1 MATDVLNA
9 SDGEWWNL
17 EQLQHFGSKV
27 AWVSSNFR
35 IWWKLRYLAE
45 ACQTSETNYHSYKWL
60 KVTFANQVG
69 NSTRFVNQQ
78 LTNCNLDLDDSGD
91 MFLFNGDAGNNLQ
104 EHVCKTSG
112 MLHFFFHY
120 GEVCRD
126 EKMFSMILD
135 RMKMIGGSVMEFS
148 LHLQQQFVFLKL
160 QGAGR
165 TNVSGGLLIS
175 GFLQAVQNRFLN
187 VLPTVQQVWNEL
199 KQDGVIQADFPV
211 TVGNPV
217 GFADLLMFTFLCLR
231 WRTKQKKVKAKS
243 LQQLIGILRFDFI
256 AVVSKC
262 LNSYIERKVQ
272 NDPRFAIARNLP
284 AIRRKSK
291 SDRPVRVDVDPETI
305 WALMESAKYSG
316 VSLRQALLLKKDDSM
331 SSPELAGASEAKA
344 EYWSRK
350 LTGLYINRVQTVFKM
365 VTQLSLVAD
374 ASTHSGKEI
383 LVSCAYAPA
392 EKLGCHAVIQ
402 HLNTGSLK
410 PSEVD
415 VSLLAKIAKNRKLQR
430 MSAFRQLQAID
441 KQLALLSDN
450 RLGLDAFSMKDV
462 MISLQEEQKEGEA
475 EEKKKKNR
483 KIKQMEGRFQSRESS
498 EVLGGHNVTN
508 LPESE
513 RLAGHIVVDSTRQF
527 IFKLSQKYASPS
539 GIVDVNEIRTW
550 ETDSEGNSFEVVR
563 NEDTNIAVPILP
575 QEKHWW
581 RSVPLLVLS
590 LDQGPIGTAGMAFA
604 LQGHRIHVRFDKI
617 HRCIRDYKLALGR
630 AMGGVFLKT
639 QLHSSYIFGLNY
651 KPFNSGLFHEQKKT
665 MLESFLESN
674 NISSDLWQEFRERIA
689 FDFGQTNVI
698 NDRLLFEA
706 MTELESFKNKG
717 TLIKPSRWFS
727 WNQCCE
733 EFLPEF
739 HTLKMLAKYEFKDNV
754 RPLDEAELPA
764 EGITSIVL
772 GQKTQPESKQR
783 AREDENILQTME
795 KMKKKLDP
803 RQELNMLKKL
813 CGGFK
818 LAYKLMTEELYDHCK
833 LLACITRPLWDWYTL
848 QIKDCKSPADALKY
862 SQEMTSA
869 WMKDKHVQETVA
881 LMGQPENF
889 RWCQHRGTVKVE
901 KKVCSLIFHLIG
913 LRLWSNSKHS
923 YPPESYSLLLSEERA
938 LRQETADKMKEEYTR
953 LLNFEQR
960 LVQHVVPPLHPHV
973 KLLHKH
979 ILTVLT
985 VPCRLLMDA
994 FRHSGF
1000 RLQTVGEEAAKQ
1012 LLKVLCATFA
1022 DNKIIEDVH
1031 GYIRNEA
1038 RSKISK
1044 KMSYNTMQSVVKST
1058 SVLETR
1064 EIRHPGALKR
1074 SVFLRDWKDPKLKH
1088 IRDKFP
1094 HRHEAGRHKMGK
1106 HWHHVMG
1113 PKRWGT
1119 ISETTLEQGAAAWRW
1134 FQHHESGMC
1143 PPDVNLE
1150 DAYFSKFAVPHEI
1163 FTKNVEEDEMNESKE
1178 YFLCL
1183 GHSTWA
1189 CLMWPLSHVAVGQD
1203 FFFS

>member
-1 MATDVLNA
+1 MFEQCFDWFWRYALVNLFLFYVEGFCSSSLTKYKWKNERSTTGKNHVQWNDKIIQWNDKIIQFVFLLMATDVLNA

-78 LTNCNLDLDDSGD
+78 LTNCNLDLADSGD

-112 MLHFFFHY
+112 MLQFFFHY

-135 RMKMIGGSVMEFS
+135 RMKMIGGSVIEFS

-291 SDRPVRVDVDPETI
+291 SERPVRVDVDPETI

-350 LTGLYINRVQTVFKM
+350 FTGLYINRVQTVFKM

-475 EEKKKKNR
+475 EEKKKKKR

-527 IFKLSQKYASPS
+527 IFKLSQKYASPILSMSMKSEHGKQIRKEIHLKLS
-539 GIVDVNEIRTW
+539 GMKIQTLLCRFCLRRSIGGAQCLYWCLVWIRAPLGLLEWLLLYKDIVYMSGSTKFIVAFETTNLHWGEHW
-550 ETDSEGNSFEVVR
+550 EECFWRRSCILLTFLVWTTNLSTQASFMSRKRQCLNHFSNQTTFQVTCGKNSEKE
-563 NEDTNIAVPILP
+563 
-575 QEKHWW
+575 
-581 RSVPLLVLS
+581 LL
-590 LDQGPIGTAGMAFA
+590 
-604 LQGHRIHVRFDKI
+604 
-617 HRCIRDYKLALGR
+617 
-630 AMGGVFLKT
+630 
-639 QLHSSYIFGLNY
+639 
-651 KPFNSGLFHEQKKT
+651 
-665 MLESFLESN
+665 
-674 NISSDLWQEFRERIA
+674 
-689 FDFGQTNVI
+689 
-698 NDRLLFEA
+698 
-706 MTELESFKNKG
+706 
-717 TLIKPSRWFS
+717 LI
-727 WNQCCE
+727 
-733 EFLPEF
+733 
-739 HTLKMLAKYEFKDNV
+739 LAKRMLSMTACYLKPWLSWS
-754 RPLDEAELPA
+754 R
-764 EGITSIVL
+764 S
-772 GQKTQPESKQR
+772 KTK
-783 AREDENILQTME
+783 A
-795 KMKKKLDP
+795 
-803 RQELNMLKKL
+803 
-813 CGGFK
+813 
-818 LAYKLMTEELYDHCK
+818 
-833 LLACITRPLWDWYTL
+833 
-848 QIKDCKSPADALKY
+848 
-862 SQEMTSA
+862 
-869 WMKDKHVQETVA
+869 
-881 LMGQPENF
+881 
-889 RWCQHRGTVKVE
+889 
-901 KKVCSLIFHLIG
+901 
-913 LRLWSNSKHS
+913 LWSS
-923 YPPESYSLLLSEERA
+923 
-938 LRQETADKMKEEYTR
+938 R
-953 LLNFEQR
+953 LDG
-960 LVQHVVPPLHPHV
+960 LVG
-973 KLLHKH
+973 
-979 ILTVLT
+979 IN
-985 VPCRLLMDA
+985 
-994 FRHSGF
+994 
-1000 RLQTVGEEAAKQ
+1000 AAKNFCRNSTLWRCLQ
-1012 LLKVLCATFA
+1012 NMNLKIMF
-1022 DNKIIEDVH
+1022 VH
-1031 GYIRNEA
+1031 
-1038 RSKISK
+1038 
-1044 KMSYNTMQSVVKST
+1044 
-1058 SVLETR
+1058 
-1064 EIRHPGALKR
+1064 
-1074 SVFLRDWKDPKLKH
+1074 
-1088 IRDKFP
+1088 
-1094 HRHEAGRHKMGK
+1094 
-1106 HWHHVMG
+1106 
-1113 PKRWGT
+1113 
-1119 ISETTLEQGAAAWRW
+1119 
-1134 FQHHESGMC
+1134 
-1143 PPDVNLE
+1143 
-1150 DAYFSKFAVPHEI
+1150 
-1163 FTKNVEEDEMNESKE
+1163 
-1178 YFLCL
+1178 
-1183 GHSTWA
+1183 
-1189 CLMWPLSHVAVGQD
+1189 
-1203 FFFS
+1203 